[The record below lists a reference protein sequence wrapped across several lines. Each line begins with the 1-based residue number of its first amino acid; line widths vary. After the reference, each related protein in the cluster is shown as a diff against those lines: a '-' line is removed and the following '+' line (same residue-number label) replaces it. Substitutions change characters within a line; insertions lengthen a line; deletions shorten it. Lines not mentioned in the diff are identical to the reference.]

1 MLPFKVLGLKWVKLD
16 YHNFI
21 ISNTSVLLTILL
33 ILYWLQ
39 GTQSKENVSMFWKTW
54 RIGNIKA
61 ATQRFSFKDFL

>member
-54 RIGNIKA
+54 RKEDPVGKHLPVLSS
-61 ATQRFSFKDFL
+61 RYS